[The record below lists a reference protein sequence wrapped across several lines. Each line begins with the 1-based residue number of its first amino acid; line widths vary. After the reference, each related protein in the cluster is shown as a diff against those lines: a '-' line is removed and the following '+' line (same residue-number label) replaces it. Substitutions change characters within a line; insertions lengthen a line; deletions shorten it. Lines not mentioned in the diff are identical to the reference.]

1 MASNKHL
8 KKKNAKVMQILSE
21 YWRGGKKPQ
30 TQKTSINLVPNPD
43 NDIIRKL
50 QTNVAHEHRCNN
62 P

>member
-1 MASNKHL
+1 MPKLCKFFQN
-8 KKKNAKVMQILSE
+8 IE
-21 YWRGGKKPQ
+21 EGGKKPQ
-30 TQKTSINLVPNPD
+30 TQKTSINLLPNPD